1 MRLRFF
7 RGEFVVC
14 RLDPEADLPVWLPKS
29 AWWSATR
36 SRNELSVTCDAGVVP
51 DDVASSG
58 PWRLLGVEGPLAH
71 DQVGVLASLSG
82 SLAEASVPIFVV
94 SSFDTDWLLVPAER
108 LADARA
114 VLTQAGHQVEHPDG
128 GS

>member
-1 MRLRFF
+1 MRLRSF

-14 RLDPEADLPVWLPKS
+14 RLDPEADLPVWLSKS
-29 AWWSATR
+29 GWWSATR
-36 SRNELSVTCDAGVVP
+36 SRDELSVTCDAEIVP

-58 PWRLLGVEGPLAH
+58 PWRLLGVDGPLAH

-82 SLAEASVPIFVV
+82 SLAEAGVPIFVV
-94 SSFDTDWLLVPAER
+94 SSFDTDWLLVPADR

-114 VLTQAGHQVEHPDG
+114 VLTQAGHQVEHPG
-128 GS
+128 GRS